1 MCKKHFSL
9 SRILINVS
17 FLLSLIEI
25 NLWENRQFFDK
36 DNGLT
41 PLQNVDFVD
50 FFRTSLFRSKKHSF
64 LSRILKNLSFSLSL
78 TKINIWEN
86 RRFFDKNHELT
97 PLQKVHFWTFF
108 KTSLFRSKKHFFL
121 SRISKNLFSGVLWLR
136 TWLFMSKKHSFLSRI
151 WKNEFF
157 RLSLLNMRKTS
168 IFWQK
173 PWTNP
178 FEKGQ
183 FLDFFKNFTFQV

>member
-17 FLLSLIEI
+17 FSLSLIEI
-25 NLWENRQFFDK
+25 NLWENRQFFHK
-36 DNGLT
+36 NNGLT
-41 PLQNVDFVD
+41 PLQNVDFLD

-97 PLQKVHFWTFF
+97 PLQKVHFWTFLKLYF
-108 KTSLFRSKKHFFL
+108 SGLKSIFFL
-121 SRISKNLFSGVLWLR
+121 FRISKNV
-136 TWLFMSKKHSFLSRI
+136 
-151 WKNEFF
+151 FF
-157 RLSLLNMRKTS
+157 RRSMIKTN
-168 IFWQK
+168 IWGKCRVFDKNYGLTPLQ
-173 PWTNP
+173 NVH
-178 FEKGQ
+178 
-183 FLDFFKNFTFQV
+183 FLTLTMD